1 LSSASNATTPS
12 YDSAMPR
19 LRIAQIAPL
28 YERIPPKLYGGTER
42 IVSYITE
49 ELVRR
54 GHDVTLFAAGDAQ
67 TSARLHPACPQALRL
82 AGKQELGAYLQLR
95 MLSDVYENANDFD
108 VIHSHIDYWSF
119 ALARLSKTPTVSTMH
134 GRLDLEDL
142 RPIYSRYKTMPLV
155 SISNGQRAPLAFM
168 NWVGTVYHGLPRQ
181 LLSYSKGPGKYLAF
195 LGRIS
200 PEKRPDL
207 AIDIARKPPP

>member
-1 LSSASNATTPS
+1 MS
-12 YDSAMPR
+12 R

-42 IVSYITE
+42 VVSYITK

-67 TSARLHPACPQALRL
+67 TSAKLHPACPQALRL
-82 AGKQELGAYLQLR
+82 AGKQELRAFLQLP

-119 ALARLSKTPTVSTMH
+119 LFPRWRKSPT
-134 GRLDLEDL
+134 
-142 RPIYSRYKTMPLV
+142 
-155 SISNGQRAPLAFM
+155 
-168 NWVGTVYHGLPRQ
+168 
-181 LLSYSKGPGKYLAF
+181 
-195 LGRIS
+195 
-200 PEKRPDL
+200 
-207 AIDIARKPPP
+207 